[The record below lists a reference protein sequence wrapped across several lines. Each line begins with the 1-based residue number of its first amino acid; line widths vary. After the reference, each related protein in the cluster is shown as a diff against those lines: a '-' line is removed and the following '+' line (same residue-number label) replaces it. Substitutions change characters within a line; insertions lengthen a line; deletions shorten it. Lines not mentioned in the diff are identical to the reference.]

1 MNKKE
6 LVEELKR
13 KMPVFSGTDEEK
25 EIKTALYIYI
35 ELGRMKEFDE
45 SYYFGNSK
53 DIRRVMSDAVRNS
66 ENPDKISKK
75 RKIICVTMAHLY
87 KSILEDFGIQSRVV
101 TKLFENG
108 QIEHMSNIIDLKSGK
123 SISADAQLDMFR
135 VQTGMCLKNFGSESE
150 YNTDVIKTEQLIQM
164 LIDVGYIKDKDDFRD
179 GKIEEV
185 KGKIDGLNCNEAVS
199 AILNS
204 PEIYGENRNQGV
216 VEAHKY
222 YFSILKMLLPDDF
235 GRDVFLFQCSKQREE
250 KEQDFSFGIYANVDN
265 VEDLQ
270 VYLYSKN
277 KGRLLACDLENLIS
291 LQNQGLKI
299 GKNDVQRPV
308 KILKS
313 KMKKFERKQIGDE
326 PR

>member
-6 LVEELKR
+6 LVEELR
-13 KMPVFSGTDEEK
+13 RRMPVFSGTDEEK
-25 EIKTALYIYI
+25 ELKIALYIDI

-45 SYYFGNSK
+45 HYYFGNSK
-53 DIRRVMSDAVRNS
+53 DIRRVMNEAVRNS

-87 KSILEDFGIQSRVV
+87 KAILEDFGIQSRVV

-108 QIEHMSNIIDLKSGK
+108 QIEHMANIIDLKSGK
-123 SISADAQLDMFR
+123 SISVDAQLDMFR
-135 VQTGMCLKNFGSESE
+135 VQTGMCLKNFGIESE
-150 YNTDVIKTEQLIQM
+150 YNTDVIKTKQLIQM
-164 LIDVGYIKDKDDFRD
+164 LIEVGYIKDKDDFRD
-179 GKIEEV
+179 EKIEEV
-185 KGKIDGLNCNEAVS
+185 KSKINGLNCNEAVS

-204 PEIYGENRNQGV
+204 PEIYKGNRNQGV

-222 YFSILKMLLPDDF
+222 YFSVLKMLLPDDF

-250 KEQDFSFGIYANVDN
+250 KEQEFSFGIYANVEN
-265 VEDLQ
+265 IEDLE
-270 VYLYSKN
+270 VYLYSKS
-277 KGRLLACDLENLIS
+277 KGRLLACDLEHLIS

-313 KMKKFERKQIGDE
+313 NMRKFKRKQIGDE